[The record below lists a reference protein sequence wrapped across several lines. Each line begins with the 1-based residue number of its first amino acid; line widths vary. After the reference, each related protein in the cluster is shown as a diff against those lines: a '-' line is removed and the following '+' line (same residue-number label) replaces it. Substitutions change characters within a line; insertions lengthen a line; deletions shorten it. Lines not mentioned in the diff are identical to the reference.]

1 MEKITS
7 SICLTGDIGTSGNM
21 YGGRLLYLMDEA
33 AAIYAMRS
41 TGEKRMVSRK
51 FSEVEFTSP
60 VHVGEILE
68 FYADNPH
75 RGRTSFSFDIIV
87 MVEQVRRFSGSCV
100 FVALD
105 ENGVKKPIQ
114 WPN

>member
-75 RGRTSFSFDIIV
+75 RGRTSFSFDPAPSTNHPAPSTNHPAPSTRH
-87 MVEQVRRFSGSCV
+87 QAQTNHG
-100 FVALD
+100 D
-105 ENGVKKPIQ
+105 
-114 WPN
+114 